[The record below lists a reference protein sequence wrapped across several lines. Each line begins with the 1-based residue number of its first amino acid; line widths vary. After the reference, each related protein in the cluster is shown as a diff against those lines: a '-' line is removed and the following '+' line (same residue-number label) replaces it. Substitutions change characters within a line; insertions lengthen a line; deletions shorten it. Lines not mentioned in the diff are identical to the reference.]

1 MSKIISK
8 VIEMKMKIFRYL
20 IFLIFSSAAFFAVY
34 YLKQPSLIALVVMVF
49 YFTVDIKRC
58 KQDVK
63 EIFRFKDSKEIIKT
77 INVCLFVAA
86 FFVFIF
92 EVGPEASLKAFTD
105 WKVLLL
111 MWLGIITLGFLRL
124 LEQ

>member
-8 VIEMKMKIFRYL
+8 VIEMKMKIFKYL

-58 KQDVK
+58 KQDIK

-86 FFVFIF
+86 FIVFTF
-92 EVGPEASLKAFTD
+92 EVGPEVSLKAFTD